1 MVISINTT
9 LIMSTRKR
17 KSYSVKDKLEAVERV
32 KRGESQAKVSR
43 DVSISESTL
52 RGWLKNEAKLIDG
65 LH

>member
-1 MVISINTT
+1 
-9 LIMSTRKR
+9 MSTRKR